1 MDDAE
6 DQWNFRS
13 HFDLIH
19 ARASVLCW
27 RNYATFVSE
36 AYQAL
41 EPGGWL
47 EMQEF
52 NHRPVFYGETSKR
65 SAIKK
70 YCDLIVQ
77 GAQSQGI
84 SVTGFSEMKNLMTA
98 RGFVNIEEKR
108 FIWPLGTWAKGRHHR
123 NLGILLK
130 QNFLMVVEALALR
143 PLSHLGWSQEEIQ
156 VLLAEVRRE
165 LQDNS
170 VDGSAEMYDEL
181 FPLANILT
189 LTNLL
194 HSIFIYGQKP
204 PG

>member
-13 HFDLIH
+13 RFDLIH

-27 RNYATFVSE
+27 RDYAAFVNE

-47 EMQEF
+47 EMQEL
-52 NHRPVFYGETSKR
+52 NHQPTFYGEAANR

-77 GAQSQGI
+77 GVQSQGI
-84 SVTGFSEMKNLMTA
+84 SVTGFGDMRSLMTA

-108 FIWPLGTWAKGRHHR
+108 FMWPLGTWAKGRHHR

-143 PLSHLGWSQEEIQ
+143 PLSHLGWSREEIQ

-170 VDGSAEMYDEL
+170 VDGSAEM
-181 FPLANILT
+181 
-189 LTNLL
+189 
-194 HSIFIYGQKP
+194 
-204 PG
+204 